1 MNQNN
6 CNKEKRIF
14 QNIILK
20 DCENVNLDMVLENI
34 IENYNSLN
42 CLKKIKASVL
52 GIWTYLK
59 YCGVQ
64 YDFREE
70 GTCEALVVCCGNRED
85 HNEAICYATS
95 MLKNKILVCNES
107 FNYDKKS
114 IKHLKILL
122 EWNKILKKEIFSPLK
137 RWLYLSFVFYCYSS
151 FSNIDHYISSMKTS
165 PRFFICRAECIGIHI
180 FLSQKYKAMGMN
192 TVGVATNSFT
202 RDYDK
207 NFRKYG
213 YEKILCYGQF
223 AIDECEKC
231 GMDSSFLL
239 KVGIPKLIGE
249 SVMESPLYKTR
260 SIALFVDFGNY
271 KYNKIYKY
279 EIDVLQSVCAQKNMK
294 LYVKLHPL
302 QCTRSQIKKFKSI
315 IRRDLDV
322 SFVSNDMG
330 AVELIKLADIII
342 VHNSSVLVEGFAF
355 YKPVFQFTTDDIK
368 QKVGY
373 DDVDLIRISSAE
385 ELQYQIDHLNTRKRL
400 KKIRDYFI
408 ESGDT
413 AENFRKIYDQMGI
426 K

>member
-1 MNQNN
+1 
-6 CNKEKRIF
+6 
-14 QNIILK
+14 
-20 DCENVNLDMVLENI
+20 
-34 IENYNSLN
+34 
-42 CLKKIKASVL
+42 
-52 GIWTYLK
+52 
-59 YCGVQ
+59 
-64 YDFREE
+64 
-70 GTCEALVVCCGNRED
+70 
-85 HNEAICYATS
+85 
-95 MLKNKILVCNES
+95 
-107 FNYDKKS
+107 
-114 IKHLKILL
+114 
-122 EWNKILKKEIFSPLK
+122 
-137 RWLYLSFVFYCYSS
+137 
-151 FSNIDHYISSMKTS
+151 
-165 PRFFICRAECIGIHI
+165 
-180 FLSQKYKAMGMN
+180 
-192 TVGVATNSFT
+192 
-202 RDYDK
+202 
-207 NFRKYG
+207 
-213 YEKILCYGQF
+213 
-223 AIDECEKC
+223 
-231 GMDSSFLL
+231 
-239 KVGIPKLIGE
+239 
-249 SVMESPLYKTR
+249 MESPLYKTR

-322 SFVSNDMG
+322 SFVSNDMS

-385 ELQYQIDHLNTRKRL
+385 ELQYQIDHLNTEDTRKRL